1 MENSQNLGNSQIR
14 VDVIDFHVTKYRS
27 SPKMDLRIENLKFSI
42 QTNLTMKILIL
53 ASILKCSIGIVFSLF
68 ENLTVLHATQSL
80 II

>member
-42 QTNLTMKILIL
+42 HTNLTMKILIL
-53 ASILKCSIGIVFSLF
+53 ASILKYSIVFSLF